1 MVDKTFAIIVSGCV
15 LLILLL
21 VALLLLI
28 SWKKNR
34 ASKEESFL
42 TFLSRPFKESGCLA
56 KLQSFKSCKS
66 CKSCKSKVPND
77 AQLLVETNSVASS
90 IHNYNFINE
99 NLTHGPPKQG
109 KYEFTL
115 CIFLHIY
122 YQFLQYFVL

>member
-34 ASKEESFL
+34 ANKEESFS
-42 TFLSRPFKESGCLA
+42 TFLFRPFKESGCLA

-66 CKSCKSKVPND
+66 CKSKVPND
-77 AQLLVETNSVASS
+77 AHLLVETNSVASS

-109 KYEFTL
+109 KDEFTL
-115 CIFLHIY
+115 CIFLHILSQSY
-122 YQFLQYFVL
+122 I